1 MPRNQ
6 VETKRLKEQK
16 KNNILSS
23 ALYIFAFKGYAG
35 TTIDDISK
43 NANIKRSLFYHY
55 FKDKADVFL
64 TLIDKTTLTVTKLFS
79 SVDMKKNSLEL
90 LDDVINIFI
99 DILTNEKES
108 LSCIIYML
116 LNIYYE
122 RDYIPKPQIDL
133 SSRINLFSLINNIV
147 KKGIE
152 EKKFIECNEKE
163 LTISFLSMMKG
174 FAFNRIVVGK
184 EKFICPNIE
193 IIKNLF
199 LRKESAL

>member
-1 MPRNQ
+1 
-6 VETKRLKEQK
+6 
-16 KNNILSS
+16 
-23 ALYIFAFKGYAG
+23 
-35 TTIDDISK
+35 
-43 NANIKRSLFYHY
+43 
-55 FKDKADVFL
+55 
-64 TLIDKTTLTVTKLFS
+64 
-79 SVDMKKNSLEL
+79 
-90 LDDVINIFI
+90 
-99 DILTNEKES
+99 
-108 LSCIIYML
+108 ML

-184 EKFICPNIE
+184 EKFVCPNIE

-199 LRKESAL
+199 LRKLVKIKNGMIYFMIT